1 MFALVLKNSILM
13 LLIIFIVHFMILNY
27 VNDISTNS
35 YKKNISSLTTSVLH
49 TIPVENTTN
58 VGIQEIQEIH
68 NLTPNTMPNS
78 SHETDLQDLYDYV
91 FNENEDKA
99 LRSNDQLD
107 PFFSN
112 EILKKKH
119 VDVPCIHQPDILGE
133 TKDFCLSELDNFIKN
148 NTKTP
153 ISYDNDEST
162 IDGNH
167 PIIFEYNESD
177 QELHGFETYESSF
190 MKF

>member
-1 MFALVLKNSILM
+1 MSP
-13 LLIIFIVHFMILNY
+13 
-27 VNDISTNS
+27 
-35 YKKNISSLTTSVLH
+35 LTTSVLH
-49 TIPVENTTN
+49 TIPVENTTK
-58 VGIQEIQEIH
+58 VGIKEIH
-68 NLTPNTMPNS
+68 NPSPNPNPNPNRIPNS

-91 FNENEDKA
+91 FNEDEDKA
-99 LRSNDQLD
+99 MGNNDQLD

-112 EILKKKH
+112 EILKKNH
-119 VDVPCIHQPDILGE
+119 VDVPCIPQPDKLGE

-153 ISYDNDEST
+153 IGHDNDEST

-177 QELHGFETYESSF
+177 QELHGFETYVSSF